1 MWSELAACGSK
12 LAASWALQR
21 GKHKGYIFFISKK
34 ICLFA
39 VKSEGQLWFIVFFGI
54 WHGATP
60 TLLALFFFFFFI
72 LPFYFLKAA
81 ALKVLKRGLKERACF
96 RHTWLWLNFIASRKE
111 RRFKVASP
119 LLFFF
124 FQGTTWA
131 QYWLYRTHLSRLWHM
146 ISTVWL
152 DCIQYFSLS
161 WQFALDSAYS
171 FSVISTW

>member
-12 LAASWALQR
+12 LAPSWALQR
-21 GKHKGYIFFISKK
+21 GKHKGYIFFLSQRKFVF
-34 ICLFA
+34 L
-39 VKSEGQLWFIVFFGI
+39 LWNPKVNCD
-54 WHGATP
+54 
-60 TLLALFFFFFFI
+60 LLFFLEFDTVLHQLCLLFI

-81 ALKVLKRGLKERACF
+81 ALKVLKRGLKERAYF
-96 RHTWLWLNFIASRKE
+96 QHTWLWLNFIASRKE

-124 FQGTTWA
+124 FQGTTRA

-161 WQFALDSAYS
+161 WQFALDSASS

>member
-12 LAASWALQR
+12 LAPSWALQR
-21 GKHKGYIFFISKK
+21 GKHKGYIFFFYLKESLSF
-34 ICLFA
+34 CCELF
-39 VKSEGQLWFIVFFGI
+39 WIFWIVCYTSS
-54 WHGATP
+54 ACS
-60 TLLALFFFFFFI
+60 FFFFFFI

-81 ALKVLKRGLKERACF
+81 ALKVLKRGLKESACF
-96 RHTWLWLNFIASRKE
+96 QHTWLWLNFIASRKE

-119 LLFFF
+119 LFFF

-161 WQFALDSAYS
+161 WQFALDSASS